1 MTFQKSNAKKRIPLR
16 QLKPGMYVVQLD
28 RAWIHTP
35 FLFNSKQIKDARDIE
50 LLAKH
55 GICEV
60 VIDTERGAD
69 AEPPKT
75 DPNHEWALEERG
87 KTTELA
93 AGSKGRLRYERVLE
107 PLIQE
112 ISAAKGIHQEALTTA
127 QSVFDG
133 VGRGSAL
140 NSPAAKQ
147 TVTSLLSSVTR
158 SPEAN
163 LLLTQMRRFQNDL
176 FTHAVNVCVLSM
188 VVGTL
193 EGFTE
198 EISELGLGALLHD
211 VGQVRLPR
219 NLIRKSDRFTEQERR
234 LLEQHPVL
242 GGAILEQADNISP
255 AAKKIVIEHHERLNG
270 TGYPLKAGEHAISAL
285 SQIVAI
291 TDAYDAMITGRNG
304 VLQKPIDVLRELY
317 LEANAGAFDR
327 NLVEKVIR
335 SLGVYPVG
343 SLVELNT
350 GERGIVLA
358 ANRKDTLKPTIRLV
372 LTRDGLPLSRGPVL
386 SLGEAE
392 SAAIGRRI
400 LRSLDPG
407 KERIDIM
414 RHLSLAV
421 GLSGTWSR

>member
-1 MTFQKSNAKKRIPLR
+1 
-16 QLKPGMYVVQLD
+16 MYVVELD

-35 FLFNSKQIKDARDIE
+35 FIFNCRQIRDSRDID
-50 LLAKH
+50 LLAQH
-55 GICEV
+55 GIREV
-60 VIDTERGAD
+60 VIDTQRGA
-69 AEPPKT
+69 
-75 DPNHEWALEERG
+75 G
-87 KTTELA
+87 VELPEVGA
-93 AGSKGRLRYERVLE
+93 AGEPVAHEREDENGTPSGATSARHSYEKILE
-107 PLIQE
+107 PLVQE
-112 ISAAKGIHQEALTTA
+112 LSLADAIHQEALATA

-133 VGRGSAL
+133 VGRGAVL
-140 NSPAAKQ
+140 NSASAKRA
-147 TVTSLLSSVTR
+147 VTSLLGSVAR

-176 FTHAVNVCVLSM
+176 FTHSVNVCVLSL

-193 EGFTE
+193 EGFAG

-219 NLIRKSDRFTEQERR
+219 NLIRKKDIFTDQERR
-234 LLEQHPVL
+234 LMEQHPAL
-242 GGAILEQADNISP
+242 GGAIIEHAESIPSTV
-255 AAKKIVIEHHERLNG
+255 KHIVLGHHERLNG
-270 TGYPLKAGEHAISAL
+270 RGYPLKARGQTISQL

-304 VLQKPIDVLRELY
+304 VLQQPIDVLRELY

-327 NLVEKVIR
+327 ELVEKVIR

-358 ANRKDTLKPTIRLV
+358 ANRSDTLKPTIRLV
-372 LTRDGLPLSRGPVL
+372 LTRDGLPLSRGPIV

-392 SAAIGRRI
+392 SAAIGRQI
-400 LRSLDPG
+400 LRTLDPG

-414 RHLSLAV
+414 RHLSIAAGV
-421 GLSGTWSR
+421 S